1 MNLEPLK
8 RTRVILARGFHKKM
22 KVQLVHHRSMSESS
36 LSSYQGFYQASLQQ
50 SVQKVS
56 AICSTGW
63 TRTPSTKMSQDFQ
76 QGRERESSLK
86 LKALRRSQ
94 KWVVFICESPAHVGL
109 GSSPISKNFL
119 LMISNNP
126 SYAAANQ

>member
-1 MNLEPLK
+1 
-8 RTRVILARGFHKKM
+8 M

-63 TRTPSTKMSQDFQ
+63 TRTPSTKMSQDFE
-76 QGRERESSLK
+76 QGRERELLEIEGTEMKS
-86 LKALRRSQ
+86 
-94 KWVVFICESPAHVGL
+94 EM
-109 GSSPISKNFL
+109 GSFHL
-119 LMISNNP
+119 
-126 SYAAANQ
+126 